1 MKNIAGIFFA
11 AVNLLYASMFGGPID
26 GTAWDV
32 KVKQD
37 GFFHWSSSSDT
48 LVFHSGKAVI
58 AGEIAK
64 GYSPA
69 LYDSKSEDGATAFT
83 LTLDGVDGRDPV
95 EWSGRVEGE
104 RINGSVVV
112 RGRDGSTRRFTFS
125 GARKTG

>member
-32 KVKQD
+32 KVKQE
-37 GFFHWSSSSDT
+37 GFFHWSSTSDT

-69 LYDSKSEDGATAFT
+69 LYESKDEDGATAFS
-83 LTLDGVDGRDPV
+83 LILDGDGRDAV

-112 RGRDGSTRRFTFS
+112 RGRDGRTQRFTFS

>member
-1 MKNIAGIFFA
+1 M
-11 AVNLLYASMFGGPID
+11 NLLYASMFGGPID

-37 GFFHWSSSSDT
+37 GFFHWSSQSDT
-48 LVFHSGKAVI
+48 LVFHGGTAVI

-64 GYSPA
+64 GYAPA
-69 LYDSKSEDGATAFT
+69 LYDAKEEDGATAFS
-83 LTLDGVDGRDPV
+83 LVLAGDGRDAV

-104 RINGSVVV
+104 RIAGSVVV
-112 RGRDGSTRRFTFS
+112 RGRDGRTQRFTFS

>member
-1 MKNIAGIFFA
+1 MKSIAAIFFA
-11 AVNLLYASMFGGPID
+11 AVNLLYAAMFGGPID

-32 KVKQD
+32 KVKQE
-37 GFFHWSSSSDT
+37 GFLHWSSQNDT
-48 LVFHSGKAVI
+48 LIFHGGKAVI

-64 GYSPA
+64 GYAPA

-83 LTLDGVDGRDPV
+83 LLLSEDGHDPV

-104 RINGSVVV
+104 RIAGSVVV
-112 RGRDGSTRRFTFS
+112 RGRDGRTQRFTFS

>member
-1 MKNIAGIFFA
+1 MKIFAGIFFA

-37 GFFHWSSSSDT
+37 GFFHWSSQSDT
-48 LVFHSGKAVI
+48 LVFHGGKAVI

-69 LYDSKSEDGATAFT
+69 LYESKDEEGATAFS
-83 LTLDGVDGRDPV
+83 LTLDGDGRDAV

-104 RINGSVVV
+104 RINGRVVI
-112 RGRDGSTRRFTFS
+112 RGRDGKTQRFAFS

>member
-1 MKNIAGIFFA
+1 MKIIAGIFFA
-11 AVNLLYASMFGGPID
+11 AVSLVYASMFGGPID

-37 GFFHWSSSSDT
+37 GFFHWSSSNDT
-48 LVFHSGKAVI
+48 LVFHRGKAII

-64 GYSPA
+64 GYAPVV
-69 LYDSKSEDGATAFT
+69 YDSKAEDGATAFT
-83 LTLDGVDGRDPV
+83 LVLDGGGRDAV

-112 RGRDGSTRRFTFS
+112 HGRDGSTQRFTFS

>member
-1 MKNIAGIFFA
+1 MKSLAGIFFA

-37 GFFHWSSSSDT
+37 GFFHWSSQSDT
-48 LVFHSGKAVI
+48 LIFHGGKAVI

-64 GYSPA
+64 GYAPA
-69 LYDSKSEDGATAFT
+69 LYDSKEQDGATNFT
-83 LTLDGVDGRDPV
+83 LVLAGDGHDPV

-104 RINGSVVV
+104 RIAGSVVV
-112 RGRDGSTRRFTFS
+112 HGRDGR
-125 GARKTG
+125 

>member
-1 MKNIAGIFFA
+1 MKIFAGIFFA

-37 GFFHWSSSSDT
+37 GFFHWSSQNDT
-48 LVFHSGKAVI
+48 LIFHRGKAVI

-64 GYSPA
+64 GYSPV
-69 LYDSKSEDGATAFT
+69 LYDSNAENGATAFS
-83 LTLDGVDGRDPV
+83 LVLDGEGRDAV

-104 RINGSVVV
+104 RIAGSVVV
-112 RGRDGSTRRFTFS
+112 RGRDGRTQRFTFS